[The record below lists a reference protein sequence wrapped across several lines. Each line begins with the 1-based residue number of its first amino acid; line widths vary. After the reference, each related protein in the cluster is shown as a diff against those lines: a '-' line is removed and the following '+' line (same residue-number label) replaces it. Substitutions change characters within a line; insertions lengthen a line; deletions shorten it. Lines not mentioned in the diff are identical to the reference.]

1 MKQIILSLAL
11 FLFTSCN
18 NSRSMDTTKK
28 ELSPERAKLAASLE
42 DLKDEHVK
50 MPKLPLAYEA
60 SRYINTTSQE
70 LQESLKGKVVL
81 IDIWD
86 YTCVNCIRTLPYI
99 QSWAEKYKD
108 KGLVILGV
116 HSPEF
121 AFEKEA
127 GNLEMAVK
135 KFALTYPVIA
145 DNEFEI
151 WNSLAN
157 KYWPAKYIF
166 DASGTMRAQH
176 YGEGQYQ
183 EFEAFIQKLLLERD
197 STITLPELTPHV
209 RDADKPGAVCYRPT
223 PETYLGFERSNYG
236 NLEKFE
242 PRKPTIFTLP
252 TKLIPDRLYLSGEWK
267 IDRQFAVPTGAGDAS
282 LIIDNEAKEV
292 NLVIKPLAEKGFKVL
307 VEQDGK
313 PVAKENRGTD
323 IIEENSNTY
332 VVVSEPRMYNII
344 NNAKFGRSSL
354 KLTSS
359 STSFGAFAYTFTRD
373 CKELE

>member
-1 MKQIILSLAL
+1 MKLLPILLMSAL
-11 FLFTSCN
+11 LFSCSKTN
-18 NSRSMDTTKK
+18 SMDTTKK
-28 ELSPERAKLAASLE
+28 ELPPDRAKLAASLE
-42 DLKDEHVK
+42 DLKGEHVK
-50 MPKLPLAYEA
+50 MPKLPFGYDA
-60 SRYINTTSQE
+60 SRYINTTPQE

-135 KFALTYPVIA
+135 KFALTYPIIA
-145 DNEFEI
+145 DNDFEI

-157 KYWPAKYIF
+157 RYWPAKYIF

-176 YGEGQYQ
+176 FGEGEYQ

-209 RDADKPGAVCYRPT
+209 RSSDKPGAVCYRAT
-223 PETYLGFERSNYG
+223 PETYLGFERNDLG

-242 PRKPTIFTLP
+242 PRKPTVFTLP
-252 TKLIPDRLYLSGEWK
+252 TKLIPGKLYLAGSWK
-267 IDRQFAVPTGAGDAS
+267 IDKQYAVPVGTGNGS
-282 LIIDNEAKEV
+282 LVINFEAKEV
-292 NLVIKPLAEKGFKVL
+292 NLVVKPLVAGEFKVL
-307 VEQDGK
+307 AEENDA
-313 PVAKENRGTD
+313 PIRKENRGAD
-323 IIEENSNTY
+323 IIEESGKTY
-332 VVVSEPRMYNII
+332 LLVKEPRMYNII
-344 NNAKFGRSSL
+344 NNAKFGGATL

-359 STSFGAFAYTFTRD
+359 STSFAAFAYTFTSD
-373 CKELE
+373 CKEPE

>member
-1 MKQIILSLAL
+1 MKHLLLTSLL
-11 FLFTSCN
+11 FIFTGCSKTN
-18 NSRSMDTTKK
+18 SMDTTKK
-28 ELSPERAKLAASLE
+28 ELSADKVKLAASLE
-42 DLKDEHVK
+42 DLKSEHVK
-50 MPKLPLAYEA
+50 MPKLPFGYDG

-127 GNLEMAVK
+127 GNLDMAVK
-135 KFALTYPVIA
+135 KFALTYPIIA
-145 DNEFEI
+145 DNDFEI

-157 KYWPAKYIF
+157 RYWPAKYIF
-166 DASGTMRAQH
+166 DVSGTMRAKH
-176 YGEGQYQ
+176 FGEGEYQ

-209 RDADKPGAVCYRPT
+209 RNADKPGAVCYRPT

-242 PRKPTIFTLP
+242 PRKPTNFTLP
-252 TKLIPDRLYLSGEWK
+252 TKLIPDRLYLNGQWK
-267 IDRQFAVPTGAGDAS
+267 IDKQYAVPTGSGDGS
-282 LIIDNEAKEV
+282 LVINFEAKEV
-292 NLVIKPLAEKGFKVL
+292 NLVVKPLAAGEFKVL
-307 VEQDGK
+307 ADENDA
-313 PVAKENRGTD
+313 PIRKENRGTD
-323 IIEENSNTY
+323 IIEENGKTY
-332 VVVSEPRMYNII
+332 LVVKEPRMYNII
-344 NNAKFGRSSL
+344 NNAKYGRATL

-359 STSFGAFAYTFTRD
+359 STSFGAFAYTFTSD
-373 CKELE
+373 CKEPE

>member
-1 MKQIILSLAL
+1 
-11 FLFTSCN
+11 
-18 NSRSMDTTKK
+18 MDTTKK
-28 ELSPERAKLAASLE
+28 ALPPERVALAESVE
-42 DLKDEHVK
+42 DLSGAHVK
-50 MPKLPLAYEA
+50 MPKLPFGYDS

-135 KFALTYPVIA
+135 KFALTYPIIA
-145 DNEFEI
+145 DNDFEI
-151 WNSLAN
+151 WKSLAN

-166 DASGTMRAQH
+166 DASGTMRAEH
-176 YGEGQYQ
+176 FGEGQYQ
-183 EFEAFIQKLLLERD
+183 EFESFIQKLLLERD

-209 RDADKPGAVCYRPT
+209 RNADKPGAVCYRKT
-223 PETYLGFERSNYG
+223 PETYLGFERNDLG

-242 PRKPTIFTLP
+242 PRKPTAFTLP
-252 TKLIPDRLYLSGEWK
+252 TKLIPGKLYLAGSWK
-267 IDRQFAVPTGAGDAS
+267 IDKQYAVPVGMGDAS
-282 LIIDNEAKEV
+282 LVINFEAKEV
-292 NLVIKPLAEKGFKVL
+292 NLVVKPLVAGEFKVL
-307 VEQDGK
+307 AEENDG
-313 PVAKENRGTD
+313 PIAKQNRGAD
-323 IIEENSNTY
+323 IIEENGKTY
-332 VVVSEPRMYNII
+332 LLVKEPRMYNII
-344 NNAKFGRSSL
+344 NNAKFGGATL

-359 STSFGAFAYTFTRD
+359 STSFAAFAYTFTSD
-373 CKELE
+373 CEEPE

>member
-1 MKQIILSLAL
+1 MKQI
-11 FLFTSCN
+11 LFTALVFFIIGCSKTN
-18 NSRSMDTTKK
+18 SMDTKK
-28 ELSPERAKLAASLE
+28 TVLPPERAKLAASID
-42 DLKDEHVK
+42 DLKGEHVK
-50 MPKLPLAYEA
+50 MPKLPFAYDA
-60 SRYINTTSQE
+60 SRYLNTTSAK

-135 KFALTYPVIA
+135 KFALTYPIIA
-145 DNEFEI
+145 DNDFEI

-166 DASGTMRAQH
+166 DPSGTMRAEH
-176 YGEGQYQ
+176 FGEGEYQ

-209 RDADKPGAVCYRPT
+209 RSTDKPGAVCYRPT
-223 PETYLGFERSNYG
+223 PETYLGFERNDLG

-242 PRKPTIFTLP
+242 PRKPTAFTLP
-252 TKLIPDRLYLSGEWK
+252 TKLIPDKLYLTGSWK
-267 IDRQFAVPTGAGDAS
+267 IDKQYAVPAGSGDAS
-282 LIIDNEAKEV
+282 LVINFEAKEA
-292 NLVIKPLAEKGFKVL
+292 NLVVKPLAAGEFKVL
-307 VEQDGK
+307 AEENDA
-313 PVAKENRGTD
+313 PIRKENRGAD
-323 IIEENSNTY
+323 IIEENGKTY
-332 VVVSEPRMYNII
+332 LVVKEPRMYNII
-344 NNAKFGRSSL
+344 NNAKYGRATL

-359 STSFGAFAYTFTRD
+359 STSFGAFAYTFTSD
-373 CKELE
+373 CKEPE

>member
-18 NSRSMDTTKK
+18 NSRSMDTSKR
-28 ELSPERAKLAASLE
+28 ELPAERAKLAASLE
-42 DLKDEHVK
+42 DLKSEHVK
-50 MPKLPLAYEA
+50 MPKLPFAYEA

-81 IDIWD
+81 IDVWD

-145 DNEFEI
+145 DNDFEI

-176 YGEGQYQ
+176 FGEGQYQ

-197 STITLPELTPHV
+197 SNITLPELTPHV
-209 RDADKPGAVCYRPT
+209 RDSDKPGAVCYRPT

-252 TKLIPDRLYLSGEWK
+252 TKLIPDRLYLNGQWK
-267 IDRQFAVPTGAGDAS
+267 IDRQFAVPAGSGDAS
-282 LIIDNEAKEV
+282 LVINYEAKEV
-292 NLVIKPLAEKGFKVL
+292 NLVVKPLAAGEIKVL
-307 VEQDGK
+307 AQINDA
-313 PVAKENRGTD
+313 PIAKENRGAD
-323 IIEENSNTY
+323 IIEENGKTY
-332 VVVSEPRMYNII
+332 LVVKEPRMYNII
-344 NNAKFGRSSL
+344 NNTKFGRSTL

-359 STSFGAFAYTFTRD
+359 STSFGAFAYTFTSD
-373 CKELE
+373 CKEPE